1 MTNGLVQHITVEES
15 TSIQWVKG
23 FFPLFCFMFVF
34 FIIQTPK
41 RIKVGD
47 RTVIL
52 RQDNRRGILDIY
64 EQKNL
69 PDGSAGIGQLDRVIY
84 HD

>member
-23 FFPLFCFMFVF
+23 FSLCSASCLSF